1 MFDNTQDNSQHPLVL
16 WVGRRPKIA
25 LGAGLAF
32 GALVIALLLST
43 VHHGGMPMLTPGKKS
58 TPFAQAALESVGQQ
72 LQASF
77 AWAQPRAAT
86 LQADARG

>member
-1 MFDNTQDNSQHPLVL
+1 MFDNTLDNSQHPLVL
-16 WVGRRPKIA
+16 WVGRRPKVA
-25 LGAGLAF
+25 LGVGLAL

-43 VHHGGMPMLTPGKKS
+43 VHHGGVPMLTPGKKA
-58 TPFAQAALESVGQQ
+58 TPFAQAAMEGVGAQ
-72 LQASF
+72 LQASL